1 MQREIKLH
9 FVRSLLSV
17 HLPHKKIKCIE
28 LGTFKILQQ
37 RTNFRE
43 HNFKNARMHVFI
55 LNLKTICKFLCIHQ
69 NQIQIWKETEEEKYI
84 SRHVIHKYCS

>member
-17 HLPHKKIKCIE
+17 HLPHKKIKCME

-43 HNFKNARMHVFI
+43 NNFKSARMHVFKFKNNMQI
-55 LNLKTICKFLCIHQ
+55 SLHTSKSDPNMERNRGGEIHFKT
-69 NQIQIWKETEEEKYI
+69 
-84 SRHVIHKYCS
+84 RHS